1 MTERERERFR
11 LLLLV
16 AKESP
21 YTGERRNALAAA
33 TRMAARAGL
42 TLEEAA
48 RSGGEAYQAP
58 SAAPRPPKP
67 SPDAS
72 GIFRSGVHRSRA
84 RTARFFMDAEARQ
97 AREKRR
103 HEEALAAAYA
113 RGLDREDGRPERNRK
128 PPAWRPNTRRRSP
141 ASHARVLIEE
151 TRLSLAEIA
160 SISGLDLWSV
170 AGLKLRM
177 RGGSANLP

>member
-21 YTGERRNALAAA
+21 YAGERRNALAAA
-33 TRMAARAGL
+33 TRMAARVDL

-48 RSGGEAYQAP
+48 RSGGQAYQAP

-67 SPDAS
+67 PPGAS
-72 GIFRSGVHRSRA
+72 EIFRAGIRRSRA
-84 RTARFFMDAEARQ
+84 RTARFFMDAEALQ
-97 AREKRR
+97 AREKQR
-103 HEEALAAAYA
+103 HEEALAAARA
-113 RGLDREDGRPERNRK
+113 RGLDREDGRPERTRK
-128 PPAWRPNTRRRSP
+128 PPAWRSSTRRRSP
-141 ASHARVLIEE
+141 VSHARVLLEE

-160 SISGLDLWSV
+160 SISGLDMWAV

-177 RGGSANLP
+177 RDGSANSP